1 MEDDIY
7 LIRLMLKSGAVLD
20 KLTKPTAGKVLK
32 KLIEMM
38 KSDFMNQLFLKFTE
52 NCIINKVPLFLE
64 NKKNK

>member
-38 KSDFMNQLFLKFTE
+38 KSDFMNQLFLKFT
-52 NCIINKVPLFLE
+52 
-64 NKKNK
+64 